1 MVIGHHILYGK
12 TVELDQPFVAIT
24 KQNATDTFAAG
35 QGSDLGTK
43 KSLNIILFFLLIC
56 CSPSYIIVIYK
67 MLKKLIY
74 LGQKKLSI

>member
-35 QGSDLGTK
+35 QEHLCCRSGKPLLQVSDTFAAGQGHLCCRSVTP
-43 KSLNIILFFLLIC
+43 LLQ
-56 CSPSYIIVIYK
+56 VR
-67 MLKKLIY
+67 
-74 LGQKKLSI
+74 GQI